1 MGSIKGGVTEVDVED
16 NWQLTPHTHLPLPHL
31 SLSPPATNFTQA
43 HPSTSWHKNGL

>member
-16 NWQLTPHTHLPLPHL
+16 NWQLTPHTYL